1 MTRANARPRRRAP
14 AAWPGLLKML
24 RQDGVPLGASARAD
38 ALAGGVSSRI
48 YRVRDRARAFVVK
61 SALAKLR
68 VASDWRSDPGRNR
81 HEQLYLRYV
90 GELFPKNV
98 PRILFAS
105 GPHGYFGMEF
115 FGDGFTNWKAAL
127 QRGEC
132 DPRVARQ
139 VMRLL
144 ARIHDGS
151 RGRPDLARQ
160 FATTRNF
167 RQLRT
172 DPYLRTA
179 GRRHPALAACLKREA
194 ARLERTRECLVHGD
208 FSPKNIL
215 VGGRRIVLLDCEVA
229 WYGDPA
235 FDVAF
240 LLHHLCLKALLQAPR
255 DRGVAALFDAAVR
268 AYFSEVR
275 GMRRRRAAALDRRSA
290 RLLLML
296 LLARVDGK
304 SPVEY
309 LTAPK
314 KDFVRRFVSG
324 LLPGFAGPLAE
335 VRERWFAALAARF
348 PGK

>member
-1 MTRANARPRRRAP
+1 MTRAPSRPRRRAP
-14 AAWPGLLKML
+14 AAWPGLLKRL
-24 RQDGVPLGASARAD
+24 RQDGVPLGPSARAK

-61 SALAKLR
+61 SALARLR
-68 VASDWRSDPGRNR
+68 VASDWRSNPGRNR

-90 GELFPKNV
+90 GALFPQSV

-105 GPHGYFGMEF
+105 SRHGYFGMEY
-115 FGDGFTNWKAAL
+115 FGAGFTNWKAAL
-127 QRGEC
+127 LRGEC

-139 VMRLL
+139 AMALL
-144 ARIHDGS
+144 ARIHASS
-151 RGRPDLARQ
+151 RHRPDLARR

-179 GRRHPALAACLKREA
+179 ARRHPALAACLEREA
-194 ARLERTRECLVHGD
+194 DRLERTRECLVHGD

-215 VGGRRIVLLDCEVA
+215 IGDRRLILLDCEVA

-240 LLHHLCLKALLQAPR
+240 LLHHLCLKALRHAPR
-255 DRGVAALFDAAVR
+255 ERGLAALFAAAVR
-268 AYFSEVR
+268 AYFGGFR
-275 GMRRRRAAALDRRSA
+275 GTGRPMAALDRRSA
-290 RLLLML
+290 RLVLML

-314 KDFVRRFVSG
+314 MEFVRRFVSG
-324 LLPGFAGPLAE
+324 LLPGFDGPLAE
-335 VRERWFAALAARF
+335 VRERWFAALAENF
-348 PGK
+348 GEK